1 MFSKK
6 NFHGNLC
13 TKTGGSGRTA
23 DLLITKVRL
32 RFITDEFGKK
42 NFCVM
47 PVSSHHNSKY
57 SRHFP
62 QNRFKFDGLTTV
74 PLNFLPLPCL
84 FVKSLYL

>member
-1 MFSKK
+1 MLPVHFIRTVSQWNCPPGSLQRILLPMTLPKK
-6 NFHGNLC
+6 KF
-13 TKTGGSGRTA
+13 GR
-23 DLLITKVRL
+23 
-32 RFITDEFGKK
+32 
-42 NFCVM
+42 M
-47 PVSSHHNSKY
+47 PVSVPDNSKY